1 MPRLRSKMKR
11 FYAILVALSLGLG
24 AAAFFVFGPELMAPP
39 FDVTTVSYDV
49 NADGVVDLVRWDFNG
64 QATMWEWDRDGDGRP
79 ELVAYDASETTGE
92 TGVDTGSGLRATGSI
107 TAWDWG
113 GNAVIDAGTVP
124 ASVERFLQ
132 REEVTAARSAAPS
145 GQVALVGADIRAL
158 VEEIQDRFD
167 DYRLAD
173 LRMPIVGATLPDLD
187 TLLPGAP
194 RAYRNGVHQGFDMN
208 NGHIGVPTAY
218 SSPAIAAKDG
228 TVIRATLGFQEM
240 TAEEHA
246 EAIATSQ
253 TTGATPPE
261 VLDKLRGRQVWIDH
275 GHGIVTRYVH
285 LSGIA
290 SDITEG
296 KKVRAGDIVGFVGN
310 SGTEAGVNGTRN
322 GAHLHFELRID
333 DRYLGEGM
341 SYDEVREAGNRI
353 FGIDPS
359 GR

>member
-1 MPRLRSKMKR
+1 MPRVRSKMRR
-11 FYAILVALSLGLG
+11 FYAILGALSLGLG
-24 AAAFFVFGPELMAPP
+24 AAAFFVFGPALMAPP
-39 FDVTTVSYDV
+39 FDVSSVSYDV
-49 NADGVVDLVRWDFNG
+49 NADGAVDLVRWDFNG
-64 QATMWEWDRDGDGRP
+64 QVTMWEWDRDGDGRP
-79 ELVAYDASETTGE
+79 ELIAYDATETGGE
-92 TGVDTGSGLRATGSI
+92 TGGGLRPTGSI

-113 GNAVIDAGTVP
+113 SDAVIDAGTVP

-132 REEVTAARSAAPS
+132 REEVMAARSAAPS
-145 GQVALVGADIRAL
+145 GQIALVGADILAL

-208 NGHIGVPTAY
+208 NGHIGVPTGY

-246 EAIATSQ
+246 EAIATSR
-253 TTGATPPE
+253 TTGTTPPE
-261 VLDKLRGRQVWIDH
+261 ILDKLRGRQVWIDH

-296 KKVRAGDIVGFVGN
+296 KKIRAGDIVGFVGN
-310 SGTEAGVNGTRN
+310 SGTEAAVNGTRT

-341 SYDEVREAGNRI
+341 SYDELRETANRI
-353 FGIDPS
+353 FAIDTS

>member
-1 MPRLRSKMKR
+1 MPRFRSKMRR
-11 FYAILVALSLGLG
+11 FYVFLGALFLGLG
-24 AAAFFVFGPELMAPP
+24 AAAFFVFGPSLMAPP
-39 FDVTTVSYDV
+39 FEVTSVSYDV
-49 NADGVVDLVRWDFNG
+49 NADGSVDLVRWDFNG
-64 QATMWEWDRDGDGRP
+64 QVTLWEWDRDGDGQP
-79 ELVAYDASETTGE
+79 ELVAYDAAE
-92 TGVDTGSGLRATGSI
+92 TGGENGGDTGGGLRTTGSI

-113 GNAVIDAGTVP
+113 SNAVIDAGTVP

-132 REEVTAARSAAPS
+132 REEVTAARSAPAS
-145 GQVALVGADIRAL
+145 SQVALVGADIRAL
-158 VEEIQDRFD
+158 VEEIESRYD

-187 TLLPGAP
+187 TLLPSAP
-194 RAYRNGVHQGFDMN
+194 RAYRNGVHQGFDLN
-208 NGHIGVPTAY
+208 NGHIGIPTAY

-240 TAEEHA
+240 TVEEYS
-246 EAIATSQ
+246 EAIATSRA
-253 TTGATPPE
+253 TGTESPDI
-261 VLDKLRGRQVWIDH
+261 LDKLRGRQVWIDH

-296 KKVRAGDIVGFVGN
+296 KTVRAGDIVGFVGN
-310 SGTEAGVNGTRN
+310 SGMEAGVNGTRA

-341 SYDEVREAGNRI
+341 SYAEVREAANRI
-353 FGIDPS
+353 FGIDRS
-359 GR
+359 GG